1 MIFFQQLQCSIRYEK
16 CKNDAELI
24 NEWISLKFHNF
35 QVFIVPVLMDLSG
48 CTNCLFP
55 MAQSRKKK
63 QRQQTQTENF
73 EFLLNLAH
81 RKVMIYFCQKGKK
94 KKKKWGVIDFV
105 VLERIC
111 PEKCP
116 KSEKSGFVS

>member
-1 MIFFQQLQCSIRYEK
+1 M
-16 CKNDAELI
+16 
-24 NEWISLKFHNF
+24 
-35 QVFIVPVLMDLSG
+35 
-48 CTNCLFP
+48 
-55 MAQSRKKK
+55 
-63 QRQQTQTENF
+63 
-73 EFLLNLAH
+73 AH

-94 KKKKWGVIDFV
+94 AKKKKKEWGVTDFV